1 MDVLVVVLAL
11 ALITSLAVVGLLL
24 LLLWRRTSRRLRAL
38 HSSSRSQ
45 STRYRRIS
53 EQFMPFLRDYPWD
66 PGRFRFIGS
75 PVDGVQFEDEQVVFV
90 EFKVGTSSLTR
101 GQRHIRNLIRAGR
114 VDFKEF
120 RLD

>member
-11 ALITSLAVVGLLL
+11 ALITSLAVVGLLF
-24 LLLWRRTSRRLRAL
+24 LLWRRASRGLRAL
-38 HSSSRSQ
+38 DSSNRSL
-45 STRYRRIS
+45 STRYGKIT
-53 EQFMPFLRDYPWD
+53 EQFMPFIPDYPWD

-90 EFKVGTSSLTR
+90 EFKVGSSSLTR
-101 GQRHIRNLIRAGR
+101 GQRHIRDLIRAGR

>member
-11 ALITSLAVVGLLL
+11 ALITSLAVVGLL

-45 STRYRRIS
+45 STRYGRIS

-101 GQRHIRNLIRAGR
+101 GQRHIRDLIRAGR